1 MKMQFKI
8 QKHDIDKNKRI
19 IVLSDIHG
27 MDSYLE
33 GVLQKVHYTT
43 DDVLVIVGDVIEKGD
58 ESLKTVRRILE
69 LKEKNPH
76 VYVTLGNVDYDR
88 LELFY
93 REGEQAGHDFVGTQ
107 QWTKKVW
114 KRGFFLDVLEEMQ
127 VDLTELS
134 GENISLIKERIRK
147 EYARELSLFEEAP
160 TILEMDNYIFVHG
173 GIPTD
178 KLGELKAE
186 DMFSFLK
193 RETFLKE
200 EVAFQKYVVVG
211 HWPTCL
217 YSDEIDCMNPIFDYE
232 KHIIAIDGGCALKYG
247 AQLNVLLIPSADAP
261 VESVTY
267 EIYDDL
273 PVIEAKRNQEAKER
287 TVTIRYFDSKVE
299 LLEDLENTAKVRHVS
314 TGKEFFVPKSYLY
327 GRDDKYYNCSD
338 FSDAYLEIAEGDKLS
353 VIEETT
359 MGYIVKKHGVIG
371 WYVP

>member
-8 QKHDIDKNKRI
+8 QKLDIDKNKRI

-69 LKEKNPH
+69 MKEKNPH
-76 VYVTLGNVDYDR
+76 VYMTLGNVDYDR

-127 VDLTELS
+127 VDLAELS

-247 AQLNVLLIPSADAP
+247 AQLNALLIPSADAP

>member
-1 MKMQFKI
+1 MKKQFKI
-8 QKHDIDKNKRI
+8 QKVNIEENKRI
-19 IVLSDIHG
+19 IAVSDIHG

-58 ESLKTVRRILE
+58 ESLKTVRRILK
-69 LKEKNPH
+69 LKENNPH

-93 REGEQAGHDFVGTQ
+93 REGEQAANDFAGTQ
-107 QWTKKVW
+107 QWTKRVW
-114 KRGFFLDVLEEMQ
+114 KRGFFLDILEEMQ
-127 VDLTELS
+127 VDLEELN
-134 GENISLIKERIRK
+134 GENITLIKERIRK
-147 EYARELSLFEEAP
+147 EYARELRLFEESH
-160 TILEMDNYIFVHG
+160 TILEMGNYIFVHG

-178 KLGELKAE
+178 RLEELKAE

-200 EVAFQKYVVVG
+200 EVVFQKYVIVG

-217 YSDEIDCMNPIFDYE
+217 YSDKIDCMNPIFDYK
-232 KHIIAIDGGCALKYG
+232 KHIVAIDGGCALKYG
-247 AQLNVLLIPSADAP
+247 AQLNALLIPYANAS

-267 EIYDDL
+267 ETYDDL
-273 PVIEAKRNQEAKER
+273 SVIVAKKAQAAKER
-287 TVTIRYFDSKVE
+287 TVTIRYFDCKVA
-299 LLEDLENTAKVRHVS
+299 LLEDLGDVTKVRHVS

-338 FSDAYLEIAEGDKLS
+338 FSDAYLEIGEGDKLS

-359 MGYIVKKHGVIG
+359 LGYIVKKDGVIG

>member
-1 MKMQFKI
+1 MNMQFKI
-8 QKHDIDKNKRI
+8 QKVEIEKGKRI
-19 IVLSDIHG
+19 IAVSDIHG

-76 VYVTLGNVDYDR
+76 VYVTMGNVDYDR

-93 REGEQAGHDFVGTQ
+93 REGEQAAYDFAGTQ

-114 KRGFFLDVLEEMQ
+114 KRGFFLDILEEMQ
-127 VDLTELS
+127 VDLEELA

-147 EYARELSLFEEAP
+147 EYARELNLFEEAP
-160 TILEMDNYIFVHG
+160 TILEMGNYVFVHG

-178 KLGELKAE
+178 HLEELKAE
-186 DMFSFLK
+186 EMFSFLK
-193 RETFLKE
+193 RDTFLKE
-200 EVAFQKYVVVG
+200 EVAFQKYVIVG

-247 AQLNVLLIPSADAP
+247 AQLNALLIPSAVAT

-267 EIYDDL
+267 EAYDDL
-273 PVIEAKRNQEAKER
+273 PVMIAKKGQEAKVR
-287 TVTIRYFDSKVE
+287 TITIRYFDHKVE
-299 LLEDLENTAKVRHVS
+299 LLEDLEDVAKVRHMS

-338 FSDAYLEIAEGDKLS
+338 FSDTYLGTEEGDILS
-353 VIEETT
+353 VVEETV
-359 MGYIVKKHGVIG
+359 MGYIVKKQGVIG
-371 WYVP
+371 WYVL

>member
-8 QKHDIDKNKRI
+8 QKLDIDKNKRI

-33 GVLQKVHYTT
+33 GVLQKVHYST

-107 QWTKKVW
+107 HWTKKVW
-114 KRGFFLDVLEEMQ
+114 KRGFFLDILEEMQ
-127 VDLTELS
+127 VDLAELS

-193 RETFLKE
+193 RETFLME

-247 AQLNVLLIPSADAP
+247 AQLNALLIPSADAP

>member
-8 QKHDIDKNKRI
+8 QKLDIDKNKRI
-19 IVLSDIHG
+19 IALSDIHG

-127 VDLTELS
+127 VDLAELS

-193 RETFLKE
+193 RETFL
-200 EVAFQKYVVVG
+200 Y
-211 HWPTCL
+211 PL
-217 YSDEIDCMNPIFDYE
+217 NL
-232 KHIIAIDGGCALKYG
+232 LKM
-247 AQLNVLLIPSADAP
+247 
-261 VESVTY
+261 
-267 EIYDDL
+267 
-273 PVIEAKRNQEAKER
+273 R
-287 TVTIRYFDSKVE
+287 
-299 LLEDLENTAKVRHVS
+299 
-314 TGKEFFVPKSYLY
+314 
-327 GRDDKYYNCSD
+327 
-338 FSDAYLEIAEGDKLS
+338 
-353 VIEETT
+353 
-359 MGYIVKKHGVIG
+359 
-371 WYVP
+371 

>member
-8 QKHDIDKNKRI
+8 QKLDIDKNKRI

-127 VDLTELS
+127 VDLAELS

-247 AQLNVLLIPSADAP
+247 AQLNALLIPSADAP

-273 PVIEAKRNQEAKER
+273 PVIEAKRNQEAKKR

-314 TGKEFFVPKSYLY
+314 AGKEFFVPKSYLY

-338 FSDAYLEIAEGDKLS
+338 FSDAYLEISEGDKLS
-353 VIEETT
+353 VIEETS

>member
-1 MKMQFKI
+1 MKIQFKI
-8 QKHDIDKNKRI
+8 QKVEIEKNKRI
-19 IVLSDIHG
+19 IALSDIHG
-27 MDSYLE
+27 MDNYLE
-33 GVLQKVHYTT
+33 GVLQKVHYTM

-58 ESLKTVRRILE
+58 ESLKTVRLILE

-76 VYVTLGNVDYDR
+76 VYMTLGNVDYDR

-107 QWTKKVW
+107 HWTKKVW
-114 KRGFFLDVLEEMQ
+114 KRGFFLDILEEMQ
-127 VDLTELS
+127 VDLAELS

-186 DMFSFLK
+186 EMFSFLK

-200 EVAFQKYVVVG
+200 EVAFQKYIIVG

-232 KHIIAIDGGCALKYG
+232 KHIVAIDGGCALKYG
-247 AQLNVLLIPSADAP
+247 AQLNALLIPSADAP

-267 EIYDDL
+267 EAYDDL
-273 PVIEAKRNQEAKER
+273 SVIEAKRNQEAKER
-287 TVTIRYFDSKVE
+287 TVTIRYFDCKVE

>member
-8 QKHDIDKNKRI
+8 QKVEIEKNKRI
-19 IVLSDIHG
+19 IAVSDIHG
-27 MDSYLE
+27 MDHYLE
-33 GVLQKVHYTT
+33 GVLQKVQYTP
-43 DDVLVIVGDVIEKGD
+43 DDVLVIVGDMIEKGD

-93 REGEQAGHDFVGTQ
+93 RDGEQAGYDFIGTQ
-107 QWTKKVW
+107 QWTKRVW

-127 VDLTELS
+127 VDLAELS
-134 GENISLIKERIRK
+134 GENISLIKARIRK

-160 TILEMDNYIFVHG
+160 TILEIGDYVFVHG

-178 KLGELKAE
+178 RLEDLKAE
-186 DMFSFLK
+186 NMFSFLK
-193 RETFLKE
+193 RENFLKE
-200 EVAFQKYVVVG
+200 EVAFKKYVIVG

-247 AQLNVLLIPSADAP
+247 AQLNALLIPFADAP
-261 VESVTY
+261 IASVTY
-267 EIYDDL
+267 EAYDDL
-273 PVIEAKRNQEAKER
+273 PVMIAKKTQKEQPR
-287 TVTIRYFDSKVE
+287 TVTIRYFDHKVE
-299 LLEDLENTAKVRHVS
+299 LLEDLGDVAKVRHVS

-327 GRDDKYYNCSD
+327 GRNDKYYNCSD
-338 FSDAYLEIAEGDKLS
+338 FSDAKLEIDEGDILS

-359 MGYIVKKHGVIG
+359 FGHIVKKQGVIG

>member
-1 MKMQFKI
+1 MNMQFKI
-8 QKHDIDKNKRI
+8 QKVDIEENKRI
-19 IVLSDIHG
+19 IAISDIHG
-27 MDSYLE
+27 MDHYLE
-33 GVLQKVHYTT
+33 GVLQKVQYTT
-43 DDVLVIVGDVIEKGD
+43 SDVLVIVGDVIEKGD
-58 ESLKTVRRILE
+58 ESLKTARRILK

-107 QWTKKVW
+107 HWTKRVW
-114 KRGFFLDVLEEMQ
+114 KRGFFLDILEEMQ
-127 VDLTELS
+127 VDLEELN
-134 GENISLIKERIRK
+134 GENISQIKDRIHK
-147 EYARELSLFEEAP
+147 EYAKELSLFEEAP
-160 TILEMDNYIFVHG
+160 TILEIGNYIFVHG

-178 KLGELKAE
+178 QLEELKAE

-193 RETFLKE
+193 REAFLKE
-200 EVAFQKYVVVG
+200 EEVFRKYVIVG

-247 AQLNVLLIPSADAP
+247 AQLNALLIPYANAP
-261 VESVTY
+261 IESVTY
-267 EIYDDL
+267 EAYDDL
-273 PVIEAKRNQEAKER
+273 PVIVAKKNQEAKER
-287 TVTIRYFDSKVE
+287 TVTIRYFDNKVE
-299 LLEDLENTAKVRHVS
+299 LLEDLVDVAKVCHIS
-314 TGKEFFVPKSYLY
+314 TGKVFFVPKFYLY

-338 FSDAYLEIAEGDKLS
+338 FSDANLEIEEGDKLS

-359 MGYIVKKHGVIG
+359 LGYIVKKHGMIG

>member
-1 MKMQFKI
+1 MKIQFKI
-8 QKHDIDKNKRI
+8 QKVEIEKNKRI
-19 IVLSDIHG
+19 IALSDIHG
-27 MDSYLE
+27 MDNYLE
-33 GVLQKVHYTT
+33 GVLQKVHYTM

-76 VYVTLGNVDYDR
+76 VYMTLGNVDYDR

-107 QWTKKVW
+107 HWTKKVW
-114 KRGFFLDVLEEMQ
+114 KRGFFLDILEEMQ
-127 VDLTELS
+127 VDLAELS

-200 EVAFQKYVVVG
+200 EVAFQKYIIVG

-232 KHIIAIDGGCALKYG
+232 KHIVAIDGGCALKYG
-247 AQLNVLLIPSADAP
+247 AQLNALLIPSADAP

-267 EIYDDL
+267 EAYDDL
-273 PVIEAKRNQEAKER
+273 SVIEAKRNQEAKER
-287 TVTIRYFDSKVE
+287 TVTIRYFDCKVE

>member
-8 QKHDIDKNKRI
+8 QKVDIDKNKRI
-19 IVLSDIHG
+19 IALSDIHG

-127 VDLTELS
+127 VDLAELS

-178 KLGELKAE
+178 KLEELKAE

-247 AQLNVLLIPSADAP
+247 AQLNALLIPSADAP

-338 FSDAYLEIAEGDKLS
+338 FSDAYPEIAEGDKLS

-371 WYVP
+371 WYVL

>member
-1 MKMQFKI
+1 MKMQFKM
-8 QKHDIDKNKRI
+8 QKLDIDKNKRI

-193 RETFLKE
+193 RETFLME

-247 AQLNVLLIPSADAP
+247 AQLNALLIPSADAP

>member
-8 QKHDIDKNKRI
+8 QKLDIDKNKRI

-33 GVLQKVHYTT
+33 GVLQKVHYST

-107 QWTKKVW
+107 HWTKKVW
-114 KRGFFLDVLEEMQ
+114 KRGFFLDILEEMQ
-127 VDLTELS
+127 VDLAELS

-193 RETFLKE
+193 RETFLME

-247 AQLNVLLIPSADAP
+247 AQLNALLIPSADAP

-327 GRDDKYYNCSD
+327 SRDDKYYNCSD
-338 FSDAYLEIAEGDKLS
+338 FSDAYLEIVEGDKLS